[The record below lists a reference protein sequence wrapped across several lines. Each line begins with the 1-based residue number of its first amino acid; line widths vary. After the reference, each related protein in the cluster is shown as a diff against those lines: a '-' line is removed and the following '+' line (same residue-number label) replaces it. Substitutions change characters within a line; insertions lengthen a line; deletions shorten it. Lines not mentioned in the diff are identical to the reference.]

1 MKRKSGVIGVFVMCF
16 ALASLAATALGAS
29 AGPELT
35 TKGYSIFDETIVDM
49 TWPEIERAAKDGAV
63 IIQPTAVIEEHGPH
77 MGIGVDTYL
86 AYVKCKL
93 IRRELESKGIKAIIS
108 PPFFWG
114 INNATGSFPGSFTV
128 RKETMEAVLYD
139 TFANFKRWGFDK
151 LFVINH
157 HGDADHNRTIVS
169 AIEKARV
176 DSGIR
181 AFYVVDK
188 MYADRHRLSG
198 RESHILIDGF
208 TPPAGEGGPP
218 KYLEIHAGG
227 GETGMMMAYFPDQ
240 VKPDMAKT
248 LPPEGGGVPELM
260 VWRKGW
266 SDAKKVTPTGYFG
279 EPAKFDAEKGLKGI
293 EGYAKRTADLIA
305 VFLDGKY
312 TPPPMGAKG
321 N

>member
-1 MKRKSGVIGVFVMCF
+1 MRGKNGLTGLLLVCF
-16 ALASLAATALGAS
+16 ALAALPAFGAS

-49 TWPEIERAAKDGAV
+49 TWPQIEQAAKDGAV

-139 TFANFKRWGFDK
+139 TFANYRRWGFDK

-181 AFYVVDK
+181 AFFVVDR
-188 MYADRHRLSG
+188 MYADRYGLSG
-198 RESHILIDGF
+198 KEFHYIIDGF
-208 TPPAGEGGPP
+208 TPPRGEGGPP

-227 GETGMMMAYFPDQ
+227 GETGMMVAYFPDQ
-240 VKPDMAKT
+240 VNQEMAKGLKPD
-248 LPPEGGGVPELM
+248 GGGVPELN
-260 VWRKGW
+260 VWRRGW
-266 SDAKKVTPTGYFG
+266 SDGRKATPTGYFG
-279 EPAKFDAEKGLKGI
+279 EPAKFDAGMGRKSI

-305 VFLDGKY
+305 AFLDGKY
-312 TPPPMGAKG
+312 TPPALGEKG
-321 N
+321 H